1 MKRREFSAA
10 AAGAVAAS
18 AFANPAF
25 AQAAAP
31 QEGKQYRKLS
41 TPAMTDA
48 PAGKVEVV
56 EFFWYNCN
64 HCNSFEPQLEAW
76 LKTAPKNSVF
86 RRVPIAFNPS
96 FADQQKLYYALE
108 GMGKVEE
115 IHPRV
120 FRAIHVEKQNL
131 SKEAAIFDW
140 MGKNLPSLGARKIFF
155 NAISAQYLDA
165 RELRNM
171 HPRYEDI
178 SRNMVFEI
186 IETASSEEGLAQKV
200 RQLRKELAAFIA
212 IDDQRQLIVF

>member
-64 HCNSFEPQLEAW
+64 HCNSFEPQLDAW

-140 MGKNLPSLGARKIFF
+140 MGKQPGIDLAKFKEQYNSFNVASQVRK
-155 NAISAQYLDA
+155 ATQLQEAYGVEGVPA
-165 RELRNM
+165 M
-171 HPRYEDI
+171 GVAGRYYTDGTMAG
-178 SRNMVFEI
+178 SMPNV
-186 IETASSEEGLAQKV
+186 LKV
-200 RQLRKELAAFIA
+200 VEVLVAKP
-212 IDDQRQLIVF
+212 